1 MGNIFKINC
10 RKLYETGLYIDKEV
24 EKLEE
29 NVTEMKKI
37 TKEIGEV
44 WSGIDYDNFSES
56 FINYLDTIKNVED
69 KIKGNTQVME
79 ILAAKHSNIDLDL
92 KKTMDLNRGYQDE

>member
-37 TKEIGEV
+37 TEEIG
-44 WSGIDYDNFSES
+44 WHP
-56 FINYLDTIKNVED
+56 
-69 KIKGNTQVME
+69 QVCPC
-79 ILAAKHSNIDLDL
+79 
-92 KKTMDLNRGYQDE
+92 

>member
-37 TKEIGEV
+37 
-44 WSGIDYDNFSES
+44 
-56 FINYLDTIKNVED
+56 KN
-69 KIKGNTQVME
+69 NRRNRRSME
-79 ILAAKHSNIDLDL
+79 WH
-92 KKTMDLNRGYQDE
+92 

>member
-10 RKLYETGLYIDKEV
+10 RKLYDRGLFIDKEV

-29 NVTEMKKI
+29 K
-37 TKEIGEV
+37 GEV

-56 FINYLDTIKNVED
+56 FVNYLDTIKNVED

-79 ILAAKHSNIDLDL
+79 ILATKHSNIDLDL
-92 KKTMDLNRGYQDE
+92 KKIMDLNRGYQDE